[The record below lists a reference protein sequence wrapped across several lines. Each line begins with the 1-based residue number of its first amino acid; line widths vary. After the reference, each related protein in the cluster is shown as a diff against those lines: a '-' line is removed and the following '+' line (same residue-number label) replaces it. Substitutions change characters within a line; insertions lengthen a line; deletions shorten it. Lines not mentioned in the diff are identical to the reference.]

1 MDKKEKST
9 DRVLSDQWIM
19 EQMQALM
26 DLYARQ
32 KNRTRICT
40 VFCTVFTV
48 LSVLLSLL
56 AIVIR

>member
-32 KNRTRICT
+32 KNRTRICA
-40 VFCTVFTV
+40 VFTV

-56 AIVIR
+56 AIVTR